1 MTLGALAMSG
11 VDKSR
16 LSPKFHEPAPHVTHS
31 DDMSPRSL
39 DDRWRL
45 LDVSPEVREALL
57 DGTSSSSMDLYRRNI
72 ENFIGTVKLPLGL
85 AGPLRVNGRF
95 AQGDYY
101 VPLATSEAAL
111 VASYSRGAQ
120 LITQAGGCAAAVLD
134 ESLTRAPG
142 FAFASLAEALA
153 FEQWV
158 KDELPA
164 FQRIAGTTTKYGK
177 LIGLLTTIEGNHVY
191 VRFEFTTGE
200 ASGQNMST
208 IATDAVCRHIAEHS
222 PIRPRY
228 WFIEANLSSD
238 KKASMQ
244 TLMTVRGKRVSAD
257 VVIPADLVEA
267 RLHTT
272 VERMVQYWV
281 MSATGAVLSGT
292 VGVHGH
298 YANCIAALY
307 IACGQDAAC
316 VAESALGMS
325 RLELTDAGDLY
336 ASVMLPNIM
345 VATVGGGTS
354 LPSARACLQILG
366 LSGPDSA
373 RALAEVC
380 ASLCLAGELSISGAI
395 CAGHFSAAHQR
406 FARGS
411 ADRGNQ

>member
-1 MTLGALAMSG
+1 MSG
-11 VDKSR
+11 DDESVR
-16 LSPKFHEPAPHVTHS
+16 LSPKFHPSAPHVARN
-31 DDMSPRSL
+31 DDGSGQSV
-39 DDRWRL
+39 DDRWKL
-45 LDVSPEVREALL
+45 LDVPPQVREALL
-57 DGTSSSSMDLYRRNI
+57 DGTSRTSLELYQRKI
-72 ENFIGTVKLPLGL
+72 ENFIGTVKMPLGL
-85 AGPLRVNGRF
+85 AGPLRVNGKF

-101 VPLATSEAAL
+101 VPLATTEATL

-120 LITQAGGCAAAVLD
+120 LITQAGGCAVAVLD

-142 FAFASLAEALA
+142 FAFAGLGEAIT
-153 FEQWV
+153 FDRWV

-164 FQRIAGTTTKYGK
+164 FQRVAAATTSHGK

-208 IATDAVCRHIAEHS
+208 IATDAVCRYIADNS
-222 PIRPRY
+222 PVPPRY

-257 VVIPADLVEA
+257 VVIPADLVEK
-267 RLHTT
+267 RLHTSAQS
-272 VERMVQYWV
+272 MADYWV

-325 RLELTDAGDLY
+325 RLQLTEPGDLY

-354 LPSARACLQILG
+354 LPSARACLEILG
-366 LSGPDSA
+366 LKGPDSA

-411 ADRGNQ
+411 PVREKG